1 MTAITKQMP
10 KITLDEFETYHRPKQ
25 RPASPKL
32 TLKEVIVTVFVTLL
46 GLPFF
51 LTTFFVIPMMGQITV
66 GLVAFLTAL
75 YLYFRRSFVILAVI
89 AASVAFPSVIF
100 LAVIPTVKNQ
110 MDLTLFILTAL
121 GIPVSAMYCIFI
133 GTRIWD
139 LLGGGE

>member
-1 MTAITKQMP
+1 MSSVAKMP
-10 KITLDEFETYHRPKQ
+10 KITLNEFEKFHRPKQ
-25 RPASPKL
+25 RPASPKI
-32 TLKEVIVTVFVTLL
+32 TLKEIGLTILITLI

-51 LTTFFVIPMMGQITV
+51 LTTFFVIPMMGQVTV
-66 GLVAFLTAL
+66 GLVALVTTL
-75 YLYFRRSFVILAVI
+75 YLYFRRSVVILGII
-89 AASVAFPSVIF
+89 AISVAIPSVTF

-121 GIPVSAMYCIFI
+121 GIPVCAMYCMFI